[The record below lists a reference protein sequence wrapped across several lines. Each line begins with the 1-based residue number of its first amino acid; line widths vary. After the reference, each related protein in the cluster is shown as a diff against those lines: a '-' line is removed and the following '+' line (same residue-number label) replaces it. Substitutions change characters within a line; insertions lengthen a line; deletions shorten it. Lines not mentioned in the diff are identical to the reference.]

1 MFERLDASRS
11 LSWNQRKIVAAAML
25 GDMLEFFDYY
35 LIGFV
40 LAFIVKPWQL
50 TWGESAVILLSSG
63 VGAILGAG
71 FWGWLADRIGRR
83 KVFMATVINFSLATG
98 CLALTPDHG
107 WLFLI
112 VFRFLVGFGV
122 GGLYCVDL
130 PLVQE
135 FMPASR
141 RGLIG
146 GLVTC
151 CIPIGVMFGS
161 LLSGFLAP
169 EIGWRWLFAVG
180 LLPAAL
186 TLLIRAWVP
195 ESPRWLV
202 RMGRP
207 EDARRSLAWA
217 LQVPAESLPL
227 PDMRG
232 IAVKPV
238 AWTDLFRYPR
248 SMISSWL
255 PNLGCQTA
263 SNGIQLWAPTLFML
277 QFGVSAADAAKALF
291 WVAISGFL
299 GRIAF
304 SVLSEAIGRRPS
316 GALVGLA
323 GAAFVIAAGL
333 LHNQMLGTVSLFWL
347 CIVIGEFFYS
357 GGFAIV
363 GPYSAEVWPAH
374 LRTTGMGSAYGFG
387 GIGKIIGPL
396 GLALI
401 VGSAD
406 VIKPQVSLDAIVPA
420 FLYFGAW
427 LALAG
432 IVYVVFG
439 IETRGRSIEAID
451 GQLRQPDAPARV
463 GLTRAIGAE

>member
-11 LSWNQRKIVAAAML
+11 LTANQCKIVAAAML

-63 VGAILGAG
+63 IGAILGAG

-98 CLALTPDHG
+98 ALALTPDHG
-107 WLFLI
+107 WLYLC
-112 VFRFLVGFGV
+112 VFRFLVGLGV

-151 CIPIGVMFGS
+151 CIPIGVMVGS
-161 LLSGFLAP
+161 LLSGYLGQ
-169 EIGWRWLFAVG
+169 EIGWRGLFAVG

-195 ESPRWLV
+195 ESPRWLM
-202 RMGRP
+202 RMGRA
-207 EDARRSLAWA
+207 EEARQSLAWA
-217 LQVPAESLPL
+217 LQVPPESLPL
-227 PDMRG
+227 PAVARG
-232 IAVKPV
+232 PVKPA
-238 AWTDLFRYPR
+238 AWTDLFHYPR
-248 SMISSWL
+248 SVIASWV

-263 SNGIQLWAPTLFML
+263 SYGIQLWAPTLFML
-277 QFGVSAADAAKALF
+277 QLGVSAADAAKAF
-291 WVAISGFL
+291 VWVAVGGFL

-304 SVLSEAIGRRPS
+304 SALSESLGRRAS
-316 GALVGLA
+316 GALIGLG

-333 LHNQMLGTVSLFWL
+333 YHDAMLGTVSVFWL
-347 CIVIGEFFYS
+347 CIVFGEFFYS

-401 VGSAD
+401 IGSSD
-406 VIKPQVSLDAIVPA
+406 VIKPQVSLDAITPA

-427 LALAG
+427 LVVAGLAYAL
-432 IVYVVFG
+432 FG
-439 IETRGRSIEAID
+439 IETKGRSIEAID
-451 GQLRQPDAPARV
+451 DQLATARADI
-463 GLTRAIGAE
+463 GMTSAARAD